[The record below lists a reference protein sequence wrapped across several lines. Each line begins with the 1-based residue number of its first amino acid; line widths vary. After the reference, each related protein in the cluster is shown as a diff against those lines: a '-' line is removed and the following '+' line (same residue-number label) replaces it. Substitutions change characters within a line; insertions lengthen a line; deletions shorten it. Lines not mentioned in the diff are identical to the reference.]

1 MPMAQAEGGEIHY
14 TRNGNGSPLVMLL
27 PQSSGPVGI
36 EPFIATL
43 SEAFTVFR
51 YDQYGTGRSAPLPS
65 PGAMTMEA
73 RAVEVVG
80 LLDALDINHA
90 HLCCHS
96 TGCGIGLAMVPIAP
110 ERVHRLILVSPWGHG
125 DRQLTTMQR
134 LRIAAAGGLD
144 PYHYACF
151 NASLLFP
158 PAYRREHEPGFE
170 RLAAE
175 AERAPQDAEQI
186 SLRLNAILSY
196 DTRPLPPH
204 ITCPTL
210 IMSARDDQLMPAWH
224 GREIAERIPD
234 SRFIE
239 LEGGGH
245 MIPETRGHEL
255 AAAIAAFL
263 GV

>member
-96 TGCGIGLAMVPIAP
+96 TGCGIGLAMVSIAP

-196 DTRPLPPH
+196 DTRPLTPH

-224 GREIAERIPD
+224 GREIVERIPD